1 MAQCTVRAVT
11 VFGLE
16 VLPVDVEVDV
26 GAGLPS
32 FAIVGLPD
40 LAVQE
45 ARERVRSAVR
55 ASGFDVPNSR
65 IVVNLAPGPVRKHGT
80 GFDLSI
86 ALGLLIA
93 TGQVAPSVIEGCVV
107 VGELSLDG
115 SVRGVPGMLAYARA
129 ARDARRA
136 LLGPVGPGTTGH
148 LDGLECRPITHLG
161 QSRSLTQV
169 TGSTQRNP
177 RLPSARERS
186 DFGDIAGH
194 EQAKRALLIAAAGGH
209 NVLMVGPPGSGKT
222 MLARRLPSILPPLD
236 DQERLETAVIHSIAG
251 LEESDALEGVRPFR
265 APHHSASIAGLVGGG
280 SPARPGEASLA
291 HNGVLFLDEMPE
303 FGPASLQALRQP
315 LEDGV
320 VTLVRVEGRMRF
332 PSRFSLVG
340 AANPCPCGFRGD
352 RARPCTCTPGVAARY
367 LSRIGGPLI
376 DRIDLVFDVDRVD
389 PSLLLR
395 ESRSTSSAE
404 MRTHVL
410 ESRARAAVRGLG
422 PTALLQGAALL
433 KVCRLDG
440 AGARQLEAAARF
452 KHLSGRGVTRLLR
465 VARTI
470 ADLDRSER
478 VMVDHISEALGFRA
492 KEEG

>member
-1 MAQCTVRAVT
+1 M
-11 VFGLE
+11 E
-16 VLPVDVEVDV
+16 VVPVDVEVDV

-55 ASGFDVPNSR
+55 ASGFDLPNSR

-80 GFDLSI
+80 GFDLAI

-93 TGQVAPSVIEGCVV
+93 TKQVSQSVVDGCVV

-115 SVRGVPGMLAYARA
+115 SIRSIPGMLAYALA
-129 ARDARRA
+129 ARDACRA
-136 LLGPVGPGTTGH
+136 LLGPRGLGLAESLH
-148 LDGLECRPITHLG
+148 GLEYRSITHLA
-161 QSRSLTQV
+161 QSRSAPIAIRN
-169 TGSTQRNP
+169 STPFVKSPPVRD
-177 RLPSARERS
+177 AA
-186 DFGDIAGH
+186 DFLDIAGH

-236 DQERLETAVIHSIAG
+236 QQERLETAVIHSIAG

-315 LEDGV
+315 LEDGQ

-332 PSRFSLVG
+332 PTRFSLIG

-352 RARPCTCTPGVAARY
+352 RSRACTCTPGVAARY
-367 LSRIGGPLI
+367 LTRIGGPLI

-389 PSLLLR
+389 PGLLLK
-395 ESRSTSSAE
+395 ESDGLSSSS
-404 MRTHVL
+404 MRRLVL
-410 ESRARAAVRGLG
+410 ESRDRASARGLG
-422 PTALLQGAALL
+422 PTSSLQGAMLL
-433 KVCRLDG
+433 KACQLDG
-440 AGARQLEAAARF
+440 LAARQLEAAARL

-465 VARTI
+465 VARTV
-470 ADLDRSER
+470 ADLDYSTR
-478 VMVDHISEALGFRA
+478 VTVDHISEALGFRA
-492 KEEG
+492 KEDC

>member
-1 MAQCTVRAVT
+1 MAQCTVRAAT

-16 VLPVDVEVDV
+16 VVPVDVEVDV

-80 GFDLSI
+80 GFDLAI

-93 TGQVAPSVIEGCVV
+93 TGQVSPAVVDGCVV

-115 SVRGVPGMLAYARA
+115 SVRSIPGMLAYALST
-129 ARDARRA
+129 RDAGLA
-136 LLGPVGPGTTGH
+136 VLGPKGLGAAEQ
-148 LDGLECRPITHLG
+148 LDGLEYRSMTHLAQARAELLG
-161 QSRSLTQV
+161 ACTPR
-169 TGSTQRNP
+169 TGVALP
-177 RLPSARERS
+177 RTRHMA
-186 DFGDIAGH
+186 DFLDVVGH

-236 DQERLETAVIHSIAG
+236 PDERLETAVIHSIAG
-251 LEESDALEGVRPFR
+251 YDETEALDGVRPFR

-315 LEDGV
+315 LEDGQ

-332 PSRFSLVG
+332 PSRFALVG

-352 RARPCTCTPGVAARY
+352 RARSCSCTPGVAARY

-376 DRIDLVFDVDRVD
+376 DRIDLVFDVERID
-389 PSLLLR
+389 PGLLLR
-395 ESRSTSSAE
+395 ESAGSSS
-404 MRTHVL
+404 
-410 ESRARAAVRGLG
+410 ESMARLVVESRDRARARGLG
-422 PTALLQGAALL
+422 PTSQLQGAALL
-433 KVCRLDG
+433 KACRLD
-440 AGARQLEAAARF
+440 ALGARQLEAAARL

-465 VARTI
+465 VARTV
-470 ADLDRSER
+470 ADLDGSSR
-478 VMVDHISEALGFRA
+478 VTVDHISEAMGFRA
-492 KEEG
+492 KEDG

>member
-1 MAQCTVRAVT
+1 MAQCSVRAVT

-55 ASGFDVPNSR
+55 ASGFDLPNSR

-80 GFDLSI
+80 GFDLAI

-93 TGQVAPSVIEGCVV
+93 TGQVSPSVIEGCVV

-115 SVRGVPGMLAYARA
+115 SVRAVPGMLAYALA
-129 ARDARRA
+129 ARDARCA
-136 LLGPVGPGTTGH
+136 LLGPVDPGAAEQ
-148 LDGLECRPITHLG
+148 LDGLECRSITRLE
-161 QSRSLTQV
+161 QSRCVPQVFSSSLRSRSL
-169 TGSTQRNP
+169 
-177 RLPSARERS
+177 PSRRDGT
-186 DFGDIAGH
+186 DFRDIVGH

-251 LEESDALEGVRPFR
+251 LTESDALEGVRPFR

-315 LEDGV
+315 LEDGL

-389 PSLLLR
+389 PGLLLR
-395 ESRSTSSAE
+395 ESSGSSSMD
-404 MRTHVL
+404 MRVQVL
-410 ESRARAAVRGLG
+410 ESRARASTRGLG
-422 PTALLQGAALL
+422 PTALLQGTALL
-433 KVCRLDG
+433 KACRLDG
-440 AGARQLEAAARF
+440 PAARQLEAAARL

-465 VARTI
+465 VARTV

-478 VMVDHISEALGFRA
+478 VTVDHISEALGFRA
-492 KEEG
+492 KEDS